1 MGLCGCNLKEELD
14 CLKTSNDLTSNTHRR
29 SGDRL
34 KICRIVEMK
43 IRGKDYLFKK
53 NWRLALLMKGT
64 QPRLED

>member
-1 MGLCGCNLKEELD
+1 MGLFGCNLKEEFD

-43 IRGKDYLFKK
+43 IRGKIICSKRTGGLHC
-53 NWRLALLMKGT
+53 
-64 QPRLED
+64 